1 MAPSHSYPKMPG
13 WKASTT
19 LFVIWTFIT
28 LVSGSLEQSK
38 VVSLPLY
45 RNKER
50 SIWKRDAAAVP
61 LNYASSS
68 YWLNATVGTPPQQVK
83 LAVDTGS
90 SDAWVFGPDVCDDD
104 DCDYC
109 EYLEC
114 LHRPVYNIV
123 ANI

>member
-1 MAPSHSYPKMPG
+1 MAPSHSCPKMPA
-13 WKASTT
+13 WKAPTT
-19 LFVIWTFIT
+19 LFVILTFVL
-28 LVSGSLEQSK
+28 LVSGASGQSK

-50 SIWKRDAAAVP
+50 SIGKRGSAAVS

-68 YWLNATVGTPPQQVK
+68 FWLNATVGTPPQQVK

-90 SDAWVFGPDVCDDD
+90 SDAWVFGPDVCGED
-104 DCDYC
+104 DCDSC
-109 EYLEC
+109 VYLEC
-114 LHRPVYNIV
+114 LHHPVFNIV

>member
-1 MAPSHSYPKMPG
+1 MAPSHSYPNMPA

-19 LFVIWTFIT
+19 LFVVLTFVL
-28 LVSGSLEQSK
+28 LVSGASEQSK

-50 SIWKRDAAAVP
+50 SIGKRDSAAVS
-61 LNYASSS
+61 LNYASSAF
-68 YWLNATVGTPPQQVK
+68 WLNATVGTPPQQVK

-90 SDAWVFGPDVCDDD
+90 SDAWIFGPDVCEED

-109 EYLEC
+109 EYWKC
-114 LHRPVYNIV
+114 LHRPVCNLV
-123 ANI
+123 AYF